1 MHKGKREQSLP
12 SPSQQLIQAGA
23 QAELRLLRQERKA
36 EQRLAQAINIM
47 QSDQARL
54 DKAQERLAH
63 SRTAVETAASTL
75 REAQARRAAGP
86 DVER

>member
-1 MHKGKREQSLP
+1 
-12 SPSQQLIQAGA
+12 
-23 QAELRLLRQERKA
+23 
-36 EQRLAQAINIM
+36 M

-86 DVER
+86 AVER